1 MSFLAIDLS
10 LENFII
16 VTGNNKEIRF
26 SDSIRLNQ
34 NRNSI
39 LFNTLNHL
47 QTNKII
53 DFKKL
58 KTIYSTIGPG
68 NFNGIR
74 ISISTIKAFA
84 LANKNISIAGVSS
97 LDALARSIPN
107 LKRNVCTVIKSSP
120 GYLYVQWFDK
130 FYKPITKVEV
140 LNLEKKI
147 NIPIYNDNFIIIGN
161 GSKIFAEKLEFKFTM
176 HKENAITVDGL
187 YSSIKNILKNNI
199 FLKASPLYLK
209 NTNIVEPAL
218 WKKSPIAK

>member
-10 LENFII
+10 LENFVI
-16 VTGNNKEIRF
+16 VTGNNKEISF
-26 SDSIRLNQ
+26 SDSIKLNQ

-47 QTNKII
+47 QNNKIL
-53 DFKKL
+53 DFEKL
-58 KTIYSTIGPG
+58 KNIYSTIGPG

-84 LANKNISIAGVSS
+84 LVNKNISIAGVSS

-107 LKRNVCTVIKSSP
+107 LKMNVCTVIKSSP
-120 GYLYVQWFDK
+120 GHLYVQWFDK

-140 LNLEKKI
+140 LNIEKQI
-147 NIPIYNDNFIIIGN
+147 SLPIHKDNFILVGN
-161 GSKIFAEKLEFKFTM
+161 GRKIFAEKLEYKFTM
-176 HKENAITVDGL
+176 RNNSITVDGL
-187 YSSIKNILKNNI
+187 YSSIENMLKNNI
-199 FLKASPLYLK
+199 SLKASPLYFK